1 MNLER
6 AVAGHV
12 RFGGHF
18 VQGHVDTTASIV
30 SITPDGNALT
40 FRFAPADVAVL
51 GYIVEKGYVTV
62 DGASL
67 TVVAVDATSFDVMLV
82 AYTQDAIVTARKAPG
97 ELVNVEVDMT
107 GKYIEVCGYYPRDEV
122 RFTQVLM
129 ALVMLLLRNR

>member
-1 MNLER
+1 M
-6 AVAGHV
+6 

-40 FRFAPADVAVL
+40 FRFAPTDTGVL
-51 GYIVEKGYVTV
+51 AYVVEKGYITV
-62 DGASL
+62 DGASV
-67 TVVAVDATSFDVMLV
+67 TIVGVGEDWFEVMLV
-82 AYTQDAIVTARKAPG
+82 AYTQEKIVTARKKPG

-107 GKYIEVCGYYPRDEV
+107 GKYIEVCGYHPLDEL

-129 ALVMLLLRNR
+129 AVIMIVRNK

>member
-1 MNLER
+1 M
-6 AVAGHV
+6 
-12 RFGGHF
+12 
-18 VQGHVDTTASIV
+18 QGHVDTTASIV

-40 FRFAPADVAVL
+40 FRFAPTDVAVL
-51 GYIVEKGYVTV
+51 TYVVEKGYITV

-67 TVVAVDATSFDVMLV
+67 TVVAVGADWFEVMLV

-107 GKYIEVCGYYPRDEV
+107 GKYIEVCGYRPLDEL

-129 ALVMLLLRNR
+129 ALIMLLRNK

>member
-1 MNLER
+1 M
-6 AVAGHV
+6 

-40 FRFAPADVAVL
+40 FRFAPTDATVL
-51 GYIVEKGYVTV
+51 KYVVEKGYITV

-67 TVVAVDATSFDVMLV
+67 TVVAVSADWFEVMLV
-82 AYTQDAIVTARKAPG
+82 AYTQDAIVTARKTPG

-107 GKYIEVCGYYPRDEV
+107 GKYIEVCGYHPLDEL
-122 RFTQVLM
+122 RFMQVLM
-129 ALVMLLLRNR
+129 TLMMLVRNK

>member
-1 MNLER
+1 M
-6 AVAGHV
+6 

-40 FRFAPADVAVL
+40 FRFAPTDKAVL
-51 GYIVEKGYVTV
+51 VYIVEKGYVTV

-67 TVVAVDATSFDVMLV
+67 TIVAVGDDWFEVMLV
-82 AYTQDAIVTARKAPG
+82 AYTQGKIVTASKKPG

-107 GKYIEVCGYYPRDEV
+107 GKYIEVCGYHPLSEL

-129 ALVMLLLRNR
+129 AVVMIVRNK